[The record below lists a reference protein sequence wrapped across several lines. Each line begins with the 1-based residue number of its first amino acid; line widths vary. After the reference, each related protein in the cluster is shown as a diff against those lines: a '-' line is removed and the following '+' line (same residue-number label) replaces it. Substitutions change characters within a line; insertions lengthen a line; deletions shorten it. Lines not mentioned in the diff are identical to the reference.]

1 MWLLRNTA
9 TSLVGTYAYVN
20 PVVAVLLG
28 TLVLGEPLGWRTIV
42 GGGIILGAV
51 ALIVR
56 APRPVPQR
64 TVEPRPAAVAVRG
77 R

>member
-1 MWLLRNTA
+1 
-9 TSLVGTYAYVN
+9 VK

-56 APRPVPQR
+56 APKPLPTN
-64 TVEPRPAAVAVRG
+64 TVEPRPAALAARG